1 MDNHLSVL
9 GALCRVCGNR
19 HTTYA
24 EKSKKKS
31 GIQIVPHIG
40 LKIEKTFSICLAED
54 NLATHPTHV
63 CLNCYSKTKDH
74 LQADYSQD
82 KFTDWQEHAEACS
95 TCERYNA
102 QCKGGRPPKK
112 KRGRPPVPPTKA
124 VENEFSIVAQ
134 AVIQKP
140 LTAPVTQDME
150 RVAAHI
156 IKSKMHQSGGI
167 VTELSTGTQVI
178 IFIN

>member
-1 MDNHLSVL
+1 MYVL
-9 GALCRVCGNR
+9 IATLRQR
-19 HTTYA
+19 TTC
-24 EKSKKKS
+24 KQT
-31 GIQIVPHIG
+31 IP
-40 LKIEKTFSICLAED
+40 KINSLTGRNMQKHAV
-54 NLATHPTHV
+54 HV
-63 CLNCYSKTKDH
+63 SDTMLNVK
-74 LQADYSQD
+74 
-82 KFTDWQEHAEACS
+82 EA
-95 TCERYNA
+95 
-102 QCKGGRPPKK
+102 GPPKK

-134 AVIQKP
+134 AVIQRP
-140 LTAPVTQDME
+140 LTDPVTQDME